1 MDNLITLQN
10 LKKKLPPWNPN
21 SENQLFAIVDM
32 GRYVSLLIPYYRC
45 LI

>member
-1 MDNLITLQN
+1 MANLITLDN
-10 LKKKLPPWNPN
+10 LKEKLAPWNPN

-32 GRYVSLLIPYYRC
+32 GRYVSLLIPYCRC